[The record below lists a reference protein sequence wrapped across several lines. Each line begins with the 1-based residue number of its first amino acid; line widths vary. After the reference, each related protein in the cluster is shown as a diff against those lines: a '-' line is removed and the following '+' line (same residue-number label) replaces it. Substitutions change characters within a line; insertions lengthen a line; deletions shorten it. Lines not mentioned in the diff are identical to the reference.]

1 MSVPKTPTDPTTPAG
16 AARLLRSTTAV
27 RARAQALLARARAG
41 ASEHFTVQDAALAGA
56 ARTVAQLTRERY
68 PDGRIPY
75 HSRWRHFEAGGVD
88 RRALLDQALGD
99 VDAATRARAQI
110 DLVLV
115 SVLLDAG
122 AGPDWSYLE
131 AASGQHFARSE
142 GLGVASFHAFLAGLF
157 SSDPLQ
163 PLRVD
168 AVGLQRV
175 TAGPLGG
182 AFQVSPDNPLVGLKG
197 RAALLRRLG
206 EALAAQPA
214 VFGAQGRPGGLF
226 DVLTAQGSA
235 AVAAHDILALLL
247 DTLSGIWP
255 AQNTI
260 DGAPLGDC
268 WRHPAVV
275 GEGLTQGWMPFHKLS
290 QWLSYSLLEP
300 FEWAGVRVTG
310 LDALT
315 GLPEYRNGGLLIDAG
330 VLRPLPPDWATRDWQ
345 AGDAFIVEWRALTVA
360 LLDELAP
367 LVRAELGLDEAQMP
381 LACVLE
387 GGTWAAG
394 RLLAQR
400 ERGGL
405 PPLNIVSDG
414 TVF

>member
-1 MSVPKTPTDPTTPAG
+1 MTVPDPSTPAG

-27 RARAQALLARARAG
+27 RARAQQLLARARAG
-41 ASEHFTVQDAALAGA
+41 ASEHFVVHDAALADA
-56 ARTVAQLTRERY
+56 ARTVAALTRERY

-88 RRALLDQALGD
+88 RRGRLDAALGD
-99 VDAATRARAQI
+99 GDAATRARAQI

-122 AGPDWSYLE
+122 AGADWSYLE
-131 AASGQHFARSE
+131 AAGGQRFSRSE
-142 GLGVASFHAFLAGLF
+142 GLGVASFHAFLGGLF
-157 SSDPLQ
+157 SSDPHQ

-168 AVGLQRV
+168 AASLQRV
-175 TAGPLGG
+175 SAEQLGH
-182 AFQVSPDNPLVGLKG
+182 AFQVSPANPLVGLEG

-206 EALAAQPA
+206 EVLAAQPA
-214 VFGAQGRPGGLF
+214 TFGPLGRPGGLF
-226 DVLTAQGSA
+226 DVLQARGGGT
-235 AVAAHDILALLL
+235 VAAHDILVLLL

-255 AQNTI
+255 AQNAI
-260 DGAPLGDC
+260 DGEALGDC
-268 WRHPAVV
+268 WRHPAVA
-275 GEGLTQGWMPFHKLS
+275 GEGLTAGWMPFHKLS
-290 QWLSYSLLEP
+290 QWLTYSLLEP
-300 FEWAGVRVTG
+300 FEWAGVRVNG

-330 VLRPLPPDWATRDWQ
+330 VLQPLPAGWATRPWQ

-367 LVRAELGLDEAQMP
+367 LVRAELDLNEQVMP

-400 ERGGL
+400 QRGGL